1 MVDAP
6 TCGGLAMVDAP
17 TCGGWLWLMLLHVG
31 ISCVWLMLLH
41 VGD

>member
-6 TCGGLAMVDAP
+6 TCGGLAVVDAP

-31 ISCVWLMLLH
+31 
-41 VGD
+41 D

>member
-6 TCGGLAMVDAP
+6 TCGGLAVVILLHVGGLAVVDVP

-31 ISCVWLMLLH
+31 
-41 VGD
+41 D

>member
-17 TCGGWLWLMLLHVG
+17 TCGGWLRLMLLHVR
-31 ISCVWLMLLH
+31 
-41 VGD
+41 VGCG